1 MMVVKKTDVNNIS
14 GQHEI
19 SKNLLEKQ
27 NEKFFEV
34 MRLAMVD
41 YILDA
46 EKDKNHVKDNLSYVF
61 SLLQF
66 VSENPGVEDLTPEME
81 QKILKDQPKW
91 QNYFVEQG
99 NIIKRAIVVFK
110 NYDKQGKLKKLFK
123 NFETEK
129 SNFSD
134 KNFLALS
141 ECALEAYEQGVYQDA
156 FSMLSFI
163 TTYYPL
169 RYKPYLYL
177 GKVVQ
182 ELYGLAEASTFYKTT
197 TNLFNEAELFFMAA
211 ECEMLGKKA
220 DEAKNYLEKALNA
233 LNQKTNLSQDDMEL
247 KARIEELLN
256 LMDQL

>member
-1 MMVVKKTDVNNIS
+1 M
-14 GQHEI
+14 
-19 SKNLLEKQ
+19 
-27 NEKFFEV
+27 
-34 MRLAMVD
+34 
-41 YILDA
+41 
-46 EKDKNHVKDNLSYVF
+46 KDNLSYVF

-66 VSENPGVEDLTPEME
+66 VSENPGIEDLTPEME
-81 QKILKDQPKW
+81 QKILKNQPKW

-110 NYDKQGKLKKLFK
+110 NYDKQGKLKKLFE

-134 KNFLALS
+134 KNFLSLS
-141 ECALEAYEQGVYQDA
+141 QYALEAYEQGVYQDA
-156 FSMLSFI
+156 FLMFSFI

-177 GKVVQ
+177 GRVVQ

-197 TNLFNEAELFFMAA
+197 TSLFNEAELFFVAA
-211 ECEMLGKKA
+211 ECEMLGKKV

-233 LNQKTNLSQDDMEL
+233 LNQKTNLSDVDTEL
-247 KARIEELLN
+247 KQRVEELLD
-256 LMDQL
+256 LMNQL